1 MERWIRK
8 GQDIDGEAGDSGH
21 SGHSV
26 ALSAD
31 GTRVAIGAIGSD
43 SNGSNSGHVRIYD
56 WNGTAWVQQ
65 GQDIDGEASG
75 DKSGWSVALSADGTR
90 VAIGAR
96 YNDGNGSNSGHVRVY
111 EWNGTIWVQ
120 KGEDIDGEAAGHS
133 GFSVALSSDGTR
145 MAIGAPFNNGNGSDS
160 GHVRIYDW
168 SGAAWVQQGQDI
180 TGETASNYFGWSV
193 SLSSDG
199 TRVAIGARLNNGNGS
214 NSGHVR
220 IYDWSGAAWVQKG
233 QDIDGE
239 AAGDQSGWSVALSA
253 YGTRVAIGAH
263 RNRGHRADSGHVRI
277 YDWDGAAWVQ
287 KGQDIDGEDGADLS
301 GHSVSLSADGTR
313 VAIGAINNDAGR
325 GYDIGHVRVYDYPI
339 PAPLRTSPATGISTG
354 DPYVY
359 PMLSKI
365 PVKLPD
371 KEACYRLYQDGS
383 TFVNAEVTRAT
394 PEHQERMKKYCEEF
408 FPGIDK
414 MIVDGFFYSKFFIA
428 TDGDIFLFDLKTKKC
443 FISLQDKNEKFSIKT
458 TRGTI
463 GYELGNPLVCGMAN
477 QHEISW
483 TTKEGT
489 LFCVT
494 VSFYDNPNIENGI
507 SITVDRVSEKALGL
521 CVKNYRPKLMTIPN
535 VLTDKYDKLQ
545 RRIMKSNNPFQQ
557 KLIKLKNEN
566 WYEKPVKVNQ

>member
-168 SGAAWVQQGQDI
+168 SGAAWVQQ
-180 TGETASNYFGWSV
+180 
-193 SLSSDG
+193 
-199 TRVAIGARLNNGNGS
+199 
-214 NSGHVR
+214 
-220 IYDWSGAAWVQKG
+220 G